1 MTQDIIKKDSS
12 NLDLIK
18 SLVTNGL
25 ESRYSKLMYDKAVS
39 DFLSWRQAQGEPAFT
54 PALVEAYKNHLITNT
69 AYAPS
74 TINQKLSAIRR
85 LAKVAEDNNLMDPQ
99 VAEKVRQVSNV
110 KHSGLRQGTW
120 LTKDQAQD
128 LILTPDTSTL
138 KGLRDRAIL
147 AVLVGGGLRRSELS
161 ALTFSHIQQ
170 VKGRWALVDIIGK
183 RNKVRSVPIPA
194 WVKQAIDEW
203 ATSANLSEGRVFR
216 SITKGDILRES
227 MSDQAV
233 ADVVKIYAKARGFGI
248 APHDLR
254 RTFAQL
260 SHEAGGNLR
269 QLQLALGHDSIDTT
283 NKYLGGDL
291 DYGHAVCDLIGLHL
305 E

>member
-1 MTQDIIKKDSS
+1 MTQDIIKKDNP

-18 SLVTNGL
+18 KLVTNGL
-25 ESRYSKLMYDKAVS
+25 ESKYSKLMYDKAVS
-39 DFLSWRQAQGEPAFT
+39 DFLTWRQAQGDPAFT
-54 PALVEAYKNHLITNT
+54 PALVEAYKHHLITDT
-69 AYAPS
+69 SYAPS

-110 KHSGLRQGTW
+110 KRSGLRQGTW
-120 LTKDQAQD
+120 LSKEQAQD

-147 AVLVGGGLRRSELS
+147 AVLVGAGLRRSELS

-170 VKGRWALVDIIGK
+170 IKGRWALVDILGK
-183 RNKVRSVPIPA
+183 RNKVRTVPIPA

-216 SITKGDILRES
+216 SITKGDVIRES

-233 ADVVKIYAKARGFGI
+233 ADVVKTYAKARGFGI